1 MGLDITVERFTK
13 KPKDKD
19 YCYKLWEMNKM
30 GGIELTNHDFPEWV
44 IALKSEKKF
53 VINDWAKYK
62 EDTGHDVL
70 NDYRMRMMGPIG
82 DSDES
87 DDDED
92 NAKYGYVLVTD
103 KEGVEPK
110 ELRIFCDDIPHKEM
124 KLPVVYYNE
133 RGYQRKGLNGQ
144 FYQDYRDGKIGYFV
158 WSKAELE
165 RYLKDYVEDDMKDYF
180 KKNIVDVFEDGK
192 DVCSFD
198 W

>member
-19 YCYKLWEMNKM
+19 YCYKLWEMNNM
-30 GGIELTNHDFPEWV
+30 GAIELTNHDFPEWV
-44 IALKSEKKF
+44 IALKSEKTF

-82 DSDES
+82 NNDEG

-103 KEGVEPK
+103 KEDVEPK
-110 ELRIFCDDIPHKEM
+110 ELTIFCDDIPHKEM

-133 RGYQRKGLNGQ
+133 RGYQRKGLNSQ

-192 DVCSFD
+192 DVCSFN